1 MTRLFASV
9 FAAGIFVIALSAQ
22 DGTRGKTL
30 YGQQCASCH
39 GPALE
44 GRSGPPLAG
53 GDFRSRW
60 PAADLRDKIK
70 NTMPQDNPG
79 KLTVSEAT
87 DLAAFIQQAG
97 PAAGNAGPASASS
110 PAGNLQQVMRGIM
123 FPNSNILFTV
133 QTHDP
138 GEKKKAGDATYN
150 GGFNWAM
157 WGNDLYSGW
166 DIVDYAAIAL
176 AESAPLMLTPG
187 RRCEKRPAGSGE
199 RSRLDPIYERNGR
212 GGEEPP
218 IARRRPETREKV
230 SGYHRRY
237 RVDACLHCHQVFRD
251 KVQRG
256 RGRGAGFDPSNQSL
270 RCTKLLARMV
280 REIGQVEAIFRYP
293 VKSMAG
299 ERLEAIRN

>member
-97 PAAGNAGPASASS
+97 QGATTVAAAAPASAF
-110 PAGNLQQVMRGIM
+110 PPTGNLQQVMRGIM

-138 GEKKKAGDATYN
+138 GEKKKAGDATFN

-187 RRCEKRPAGSGE
+187 RRCENGQPVPVN
-199 RSRLDPIYERNGR
+199 DPDWIRFTKEMAEVGKAAYRASQTRNQ
-212 GGEEPP
+212 
-218 IARRRPETREKV
+218 EKV
-230 SGYHRRY
+230 SDITGD
-237 RVDACLHCHQVFRD
+237 VADACLHCHQVFRD
-251 KVQRG
+251 KVQR
-256 RGRGAGFDPSNQSL
+256 RGAGFDPSNKSL
-270 RCTKLLARMV
+270 RCTK
-280 REIGQVEAIFRYP
+280 
-293 VKSMAG
+293 
-299 ERLEAIRN
+299 